1 MKTRQPQ
8 RSPSTAALEGA
19 APRKRGRPRIHPPTT
34 PLPPELPPP
43 VPPARGRAHPHAPN
57 HEEVIRSW
65 SEVCLTQ
72 VEPRPLAQ
80 SSVRANAVLWG
91 AWCRWLAGQAL
102 HWSDATRQT
111 IETFLDGPAPSL
123 RRQHRPAR
131 NPSKMSSLTRV
142 RYFSVLKGAYGHAR
156 TMEWIDQVPTVDE
169 LQPEY
174 VAKDAQGGVLPPG
187 VLARLQNTRQLQEI
201 FSPTSDT
208 KSHWQ
213 LLRDRAAVA
222 LVAECGI
229 TTAELIELQ
238 LRDLGAGP
246 HNIVQAMARAAQR
259 ALPGSER
266 EGTPPTPT
274 LNLSNPAIDNPAGAR
289 MPAAP
294 VVLTVRPTQPHSERA
309 LNGRS
314 FVLPARVCEVL
325 LPWVAQREALL
336 TAMAAQHVP
345 LAQREAH
352 LKKHSL
358 NGPLFPSRQSRKD
371 EKGNPIK
378 DQFFP
383 MESAAVYLIF
393 KRAFAGLD
401 PSTGEGVR
409 GKARTAQG
417 TSVIRNTLIQHWL
430 RTMPE
435 EEAQKRAGF
444 KTLEGMRVIARAAG
458 ITTQSLTS
466 PDSSAQGEIEG
477 ADTRID
483 KNGQPGQKA
492 VRRAKGGRV

>member
-1 MKTRQPQ
+1 MKKPQPS
-8 RSPSTAALEGA
+8 RSPSPAAVDGA
-19 APRKRGRPRIHPPTT
+19 APRKRGRPRIHPLTT

-43 VPPARGRAHPHAPN
+43 VPPARGRAHPHAPS
-57 HEEVIRSW
+57 HEEVIHGYSQ
-65 SEVCLTQ
+65 VCLTRK
-72 VEPRPLAQ
+72 EPKPLTQ

-91 AWCRWLAGQAL
+91 AWCRWLAAQAL
-102 HWSDATRQT
+102 HWSDATAQT
-111 IETFLDGPAPSL
+111 IKTFLDGPAPSL
-123 RRQHRPAR
+123 RRRHRPAR
-131 NPSKMSSLTRV
+131 NPSQMSSLTRV
-142 RYFSVLKGAYGHAR
+142 RYFSVLKGVYEYAGR
-156 TMEWIDQVPTVDE
+156 LKWIDEVPTDAVK
-169 LQPEY
+169 QPEY
-174 VAKDAQGGVLPPG
+174 VAEDAKGGVLPPG

-208 KSHWQ
+208 KGHWR

-246 HNIVQAMARAAQR
+246 DNIVLAMAKAAQR
-259 ALPGSER
+259 TLPGSER
-266 EGTPPTPT
+266 EGATPNPA
-274 LNLSNPAIDNPAGAR
+274 LNLSDPAIDNPAGAR

-294 VVLTVRPTQPHSERA
+294 VVLTVRPSQPHSERA

-325 LPWVAQREALL
+325 LPWVAQREAML
-336 TAMAAQHVP
+336 TDMAARYVP
-345 LAQREAH
+345 LARREAH

-371 EKGNPIK
+371 EKGTPIK
-378 DQFFP
+378 DRFFP

-401 PSTGEGVR
+401 PSTGEGV
-409 GKARTAQG
+409 GGEARTAQG
-417 TSVIRNTLIQHWL
+417 TSVIRNSLIQHWL

-466 PDSSAQGEIEG
+466 PDSNAQGVIEG

-483 KNGQPGQKA
+483 KKGQPGQKA
-492 VRRAKGGRV
+492 VRRAKGEGA